1 MCSGASTYGQLRTS
15 TLIAGWNESAGALNA
30 ALSEWKLISTLRDFA
45 ALLLPIDCVI
55 SVANPL
61 CRLLRRP
68 VSLYLLTTRIPVI
81 FDGINNFLSEKIVDA
96 IKTVLITLELIRSV
110 FLGKRILASVRPL
123 YHLPA
128 TVAFNRR
135 YAAHRCFVCIRLEV
149 SAVDLCL
156 HGENGR

>member
-1 MCSGASTYGQLRTS
+1 MCSGASTYGQLRTL

-96 IKTVLITLELIRSV
+96 IKTVLITLELDCANNL
-110 FLGKRILASVRPL
+110 F
-123 YHLPA
+123 
-128 TVAFNRR
+128 T
-135 YAAHRCFVCIRLEV
+135 
-149 SAVDLCL
+149 
-156 HGENGR
+156 